1 MPLYFFYFKDYE
13 NKCKLLEGSVASLKS
28 AIEAKNKELVIL
40 QQDLDLLLTTLVK
53 AQSSGL
59 VHLSGM
65 VLTSV
70 DDSSQLDQLVVQ
82 SQEQVYCYIMK
93 ERKNCLC

>member
-1 MPLYFFYFKDYE
+1 MKDYE
-13 NKCKLLEGSVASLKS
+13 NKCQLLEGSVASLKS
-28 AIEAKNKELVIL
+28 AIEEKSKEVFVL
-40 QQDLDLLLTTLVK
+40 QQDLDLLLTTLAK

-65 VLTSV
+65 ALTSV

-82 SQEQVYCYIMK
+82 SQEQVLCVCVGT
-93 ERKNCLC
+93 RSVSCLVL

>member
-1 MPLYFFYFKDYE
+1 MHIFHLKDYE
-13 NKCKLLEGSVASLKS
+13 NKCKLLEGSVTSLKS
-28 AIEAKNKELVIL
+28 AIEAKNKEVVIL

-65 VLTSV
+65 ALTSV
-70 DDSSQLDQLVVQ
+70 DDTSQLDQLVVQ
-82 SQEQVYCYIMK
+82 SQEQV
-93 ERKNCLC
+93 